1 MSGQA
6 IYCNTCNLTERVFGV
21 RINPHLL
28 RDCAA
33 SALATDDPG
42 HILAAGRLL
51 GHASLDT
58 TNRHYNQSQMISAV
72 DALHEVIEKLR
83 QKEPEP

>member
-6 IYCNTCNLTERVFGV
+6 IYCNTCDLTERVFGV

-28 RDCAA
+28 RDCLA

-72 DALHEVIEKLR
+72 GTLHEVIENLR
-83 QKEPEP
+83 WEEPEL